1 MLKQHCSGGAV
12 QESLLMASHK
22 LATILRSTGQLSDEE
37 IENMSEEEAWEWLRS
52 NTSISEDVSDA
63 SCSADDTGKLIEI

>member
-1 MLKQHCSGGAV
+1 MLKQHCPGGAV

-37 IENMSEEEAWEWLRS
+37 IESMSEGEAWEWLRS
-52 NTSISEDVSDA
+52 NTLMSEDVSDA
-63 SCSADDTGKLIEI
+63 SCSVDDT

>member
-1 MLKQHCSGGAV
+1 MLKQHCLGGAV

-22 LATILRSTGQLSDEE
+22 IATILRSTGRLSDEE

-52 NTSISEDVSDA
+52 NTSMSEDVSDA
-63 SCSADDTGKLIEI
+63 SCSVDDT